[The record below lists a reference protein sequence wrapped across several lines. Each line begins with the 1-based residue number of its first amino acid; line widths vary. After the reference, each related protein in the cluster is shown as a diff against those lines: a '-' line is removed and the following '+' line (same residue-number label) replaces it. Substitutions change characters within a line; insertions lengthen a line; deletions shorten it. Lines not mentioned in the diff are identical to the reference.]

1 MNYFYKVGQVVNGM
15 EIISHSTLKK
25 KDKKCLTGYSNQKS
39 YILKCLTCGCENE
52 KIEGNLKKGNKCP
65 ICASKKVVEGVN
77 DVLTTHPWVSKY
89 IVNKEECRGLTHGSG
104 KSIALMCPTCG
115 TQKNMSLQKLTSR
128 GFGCINCNTLH
139 SLPERFLSNVLKQ
152 LEIKFI
158 HQLTRATFEWCENK
172 RYDFYIP
179 LLSCIIETHG
189 EQHYESQGFGRR
201 SLEEEQ
207 YNDSYKMQLAIENG
221 ISNYIT
227 LDCRKSDLEWI
238 KNSIMNSELPKL
250 LNFKE
255 KDVDWNNCFQKSINH
270 STAKQI
276 CGKWEE
282 GYGIKD
288 IQELLGMDRATIRSY
303 LKCCSDSLLCSY
315 TEEEAFKRGVAT

>member
-115 TQKNMSLQKLTSR
+115 TQKTCL
-128 GFGCINCNTLH
+128 
-139 SLPERFLSNVLKQ
+139 
-152 LEIKFI
+152 
-158 HQLTRATFEWCENK
+158 
-172 RYDFYIP
+172 
-179 LLSCIIETHG
+179 
-189 EQHYESQGFGRR
+189 
-201 SLEEEQ
+201 
-207 YNDSYKMQLAIENG
+207 YKN
-221 ISNYIT
+221 
-227 LDCRKSDLEWI
+227 
-238 KNSIMNSELPKL
+238 
-250 LNFKE
+250 
-255 KDVDWNNCFQKSINH
+255 
-270 STAKQI
+270 
-276 CGKWEE
+276 
-282 GYGIKD
+282 
-288 IQELLGMDRATIRSY
+288 
-303 LKCCSDSLLCSY
+303 
-315 TEEEAFKRGVAT
+315 